1 MSHMQKDPLRE
12 LTHQE
17 ERALQ
22 KLAKSTSERMDVVK
36 RANALLAVRAGKS
49 YTEAAQEAGYKS
61 NDTISRLVSRFNQSG
76 LLALSIAAGRG
87 RKPTY
92 TSAQQTGILAEV
104 QRKPDPKEDQT
115 GTWSLMTLRRALR
128 KSDLPHIGAE
138 TIRQVLH
145 ESGYSFQ
152 RTRTWCRTG
161 YALRKRKS
169 GTVTVY
175 DPETPEKKRVIELA
189 YEQAEAAGIVQL
201 NEDEAGPCQSIPQP
215 GARLS

>member
-1 MSHMQKDPLRE
+1 MSKVQKDPLRE
-12 LTHQE
+12 LTQQE

-36 RANALLAVRAGKS
+36 RANALLSVGAGKS
-49 YTEAAQEAGYKS
+49 YIEAAKVAGYKS
-61 NDTISRLVSRFNQSG
+61 KDTISRLVSRFNQRG
-76 LLALSIAAGRG
+76 LLALSIAVGRG

-92 TSAQQTGILAEV
+92 TSAQQTRILAEV
-104 QRKPDPKEDQT
+104 QRSPDHKEDQT
-115 GTWSLMTLRRALR
+115 GIWSLMTLRRALR
-128 KSDLPHIGAE
+128 KSALPHIGAE

-145 ESGYSFQ
+145 DSGYSFQ

-175 DPETPEKKRVIELA
+175 DEQTPEKK
-189 YEQAEAAGIVQL
+189 
-201 NEDEAGPCQSIPQP
+201 D
-215 GARLS
+215 

>member
-1 MSHMQKDPLRE
+1 MSKMQKDPLRE
-12 LTHQE
+12 LIQQE
-17 ERALQ
+17 EQALQ
-22 KLAKSTSERMDVVK
+22 KLAKSTSERIDVVK
-36 RANALLAVRAGKS
+36 RANALVSVRAGTS
-49 YTEAAQEAGYKS
+49 YTEAAKVAGYKS
-61 NDTISRLVSRFNQSG
+61 NDTISRLVSRFNQRG

-92 TSAQQTGILAEV
+92 TSAQQTRILAEV
-104 QRKPDPKEDQT
+104 QRKPDHKEDQT

-152 RTRTWCRTG
+152 QTRTWCRTG

-175 DPETPEKKRVIELA
+175 DPETPEKK
-189 YEQAEAAGIVQL
+189 
-201 NEDEAGPCQSIPQP
+201 D
-215 GARLS
+215 

>member
-1 MSHMQKDPLRE
+1 MSKRQKDPLRE
-12 LTHQE
+12 LTQQE
-17 ERALQ
+17 EQALQ
-22 KLAKSTSERMDVVK
+22 KLAKSTSERLDVVK
-36 RANALLAVRAGKS
+36 RANALLAVKAGTS
-49 YTEAAQEAGYKS
+49 YTEAARVAGYTS
-61 NDTISRLVSRFNQSG
+61 NDTISRLVSRFNQRG

-92 TSAQQTGILAEV
+92 TSAQQARILTEV
-104 QRKPDPKEDQT
+104 QRTPDRKVDQT

-128 KSDLPHIGAE
+128 KSDLAHMSAE

-145 ESGYSFQ
+145 EAGYSYQ

-175 DPETPEKKRVIELA
+175 DPETPEKK
-189 YEQAEAAGIVQL
+189 
-201 NEDEAGPCQSIPQP
+201 D
-215 GARLS
+215 

>member
-22 KLAKSTSERMDVVK
+22 TLAKASSERMDVVK

-61 NDTISRLVSRFNQSG
+61 TATISRLVSRFNQRG
-76 LLALSIAAGRG
+76 LLARSIAAGRG

-92 TSAQQTGILAEV
+92 TSAQQTRVLAEV

-128 KSDLPHIGAE
+128 KSDLPHIGA
-138 TIRQVLH
+138 LH
-145 ESGYSFQ
+145 HSSGPSWVRLQ
-152 RTRTWCRTG
+152 LSADAQLVPHRLRT
-161 YALRKRKS
+161 A
-169 GTVTVY
+169 
-175 DPETPEKKRVIELA
+175 
-189 YEQAEAAGIVQL
+189 QA
-201 NEDEAGPCQSIPQP
+201 
-215 GARLS
+215 

>member
-1 MSHMQKDPLRE
+1 MSTVQKAPLRE
-12 LTHQE
+12 LTQQE
-17 ERALQ
+17 EQALQ
-22 KLAKSTSERMDVVK
+22 KFAKSTSERMDVVK
-36 RANALLAVRAGKS
+36 RASALVSVRAGKS
-49 YTEAAQEAGYKS
+49 YTEAAKVAGYKS
-61 NDTISRLVSRFNQSG
+61 NDTISRLVSRFNQRG
-76 LLALSIAAGRG
+76 LLALSIAPGRG

-152 RTRTWCRTG
+152 RTRSWCRTG

-175 DPETPEKKRVIELA
+175 DPETPEKK
-189 YEQAEAAGIVQL
+189 
-201 NEDEAGPCQSIPQP
+201 D
-215 GARLS
+215 